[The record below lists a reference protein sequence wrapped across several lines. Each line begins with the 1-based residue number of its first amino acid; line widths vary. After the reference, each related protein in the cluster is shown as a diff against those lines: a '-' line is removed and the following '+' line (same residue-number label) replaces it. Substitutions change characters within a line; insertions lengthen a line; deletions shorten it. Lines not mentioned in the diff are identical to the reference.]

1 MYKVLTKKNQCEAHE
16 SMLFTV
22 EYIYLKN
29 KVFKMSKHTILGK
42 NISSFLT
49 WWHQQKWVIICRF
62 TNLQK
67 PAFPNCETISEKSSD
82 IKSQRSLGTHHLQ
95 YIQSKEDDK
104 YYRICARH
112 KAENQYWVLMIFRP
126 WGTTALKMGMTR
138 SCQWM
143 HGLRNTCRNLYLET
157 VLVFTADAF

>member
-1 MYKVLTKKNQCEAHE
+1 MASTHKKNDTRLE
-16 SMLFTV
+16 
-22 EYIYLKN
+22 KR
-29 KVFKMSKHTILGK
+29 
-42 NISSFLT
+42 
-49 WWHQQKWVIICRF
+49 VIICRF

-112 KAENQYWVLMIFRP
+112 KAENQYAHAHGFQ
-126 WGTTALKMGMTR
+126 ALRHHCIKNGHDSVMSMNA
-138 SCQWM
+138 WAEK
-143 HGLRNTCRNLYLET
+143 HL
-157 VLVFTADAF
+157 

>member
-1 MYKVLTKKNQCEAHE
+1 MRGSWIH
-16 SMLFTV
+16 MLFTV

-29 KVFKMSKHTILGK
+29 KVFKMSKPTILGK

-49 WWHQQKWVIICRF
+49 WWHRQKWVIICRF

-112 KAENQYWVLMIFRP
+112 KAENQYWMLMNFRP
-126 WGTTALKMGMTR
+126 WGTTAL
-138 SCQWM
+138 QWAWFGHVNECMCSETLVEISIWKQFLFLQAM
-143 HGLRNTCRNLYLET
+143 HFKAL
-157 VLVFTADAF
+157 